1 MQSSK
6 SQAASA
12 QIKLIIAVAIWGGS
26 FISTKIAV
34 GEMSPAAVIWLRFL
48 IGSLI
53 LGLFAWKR
61 GELRIPSWRD
71 AFEFLLLGFLGI
83 TLNQW
88 LQSSGLITSDAS
100 TTAWILATTPV
111 LMAVLSWL
119 FLNEKLG
126 WSSILGILL
135 AALGVI
141 LVVSKGDLK
150 AAFSGGFGKP
160 GDILILLSAP
170 VWAVYSTLSCPV
182 LERHSATKVTFYTF
196 LFGWLLS
203 NFQFLASSGWTEFS
217 GLSLFGWAN
226 IIYLGVFCSALAYIF
241 YNDGLQILPA
251 SRVAVSLYLEP
262 LVATLVSA
270 LMLSEQIVLATIVG
284 GACILFGVWLVSNS
298 ANNKP
303 A

>member
-1 MQSSK
+1 M
-6 SQAASA
+6 AT
-12 QIKLIIAVAIWGGS
+12 ILTFMDTEIWGN
-26 FISTKIAV
+26 TLRQYA
-34 GEMSPAAVIWLRFL
+34 WL
-48 IGSLI
+48 
-53 LGLFAWKR
+53 
-61 GELRIPSWRD
+61 
-71 AFEFLLLGFLGI
+71 
-83 TLNQW
+83 
-88 LQSSGLITSDAS
+88 
-100 TTAWILATTPV
+100 
-111 LMAVLSWL
+111 
-119 FLNEKLG
+119 
-126 WSSILGILL
+126 
-135 AALGVI
+135 LGVI